1 MAELW
6 DLGVRGTTLDVVAAW
21 KEALL
26 LAAFLALVWT
36 VRRPESLLVADVL
49 ALAYAAIVVLYALLP
64 QGWLDGN
71 ASAHGILLALR
82 HDLLPPGA
90 YAFGRLLAGVWRE
103 PRRIGLLV
111 ALIAAGVAVVGLF
124 DVFLIPLQSWR
135 ESGVPGWFRDQL
147 SLDYKGLSGLPEN
160 WVYNTGDESNPIR
173 RLVSTFLSPLA
184 TSYLLVVALVFVVSR
199 LWRWWAIVLGL
210 LLYVALLYTHTRAA
224 VLALAAGLLVLALV
238 ERRLVPL
245 GAAAVAAAVSVAF
258 FAAYTHIGPSTSYTP
273 GELAYLRKHAEQ
285 GPGTTTTD
293 PFSTSESSLSSHWT
307 NLRDGVT
314 TVVHHPQGYGLGNAG
329 VVAKRTDVPIKAGES
344 TYPELG
350 VETGIAG
357 AALFVAWSL
366 ALLWA
371 LCRRR
376 TWLAGAFAAVL
387 LLGLQTDIIGVHWIA
402 VVVWAAAALAVSTPP
417 VASTRI

>member
-1 MAELW
+1 
-6 DLGVRGTTLDVVAAW
+6 
-21 KEALL
+21 
-26 LAAFLALVWT
+26 
-36 VRRPESLLVADVL
+36 
-49 ALAYAAIVVLYALLP
+49 
-64 QGWLDGN
+64 
-71 ASAHGILLALR
+71 
-82 HDLLPPGA
+82 
-90 YAFGRLLAGVWRE
+90 
-103 PRRIGLLV
+103 
-111 ALIAAGVAVVGLF
+111 
-124 DVFLIPLQSWR
+124 
-135 ESGVPGWFRDQL
+135 
-147 SLDYKGLSGLPEN
+147 
-160 WVYNTGDESNPIR
+160 
-173 RLVSTFLSPLA
+173 
-184 TSYLLVVALVFVVSR
+184 VVALVFVVSR

>member
-6 DLGVRGTTLDVVAAW
+6 DLGVRGTALDLVAAW

-26 LAAFLALVWT
+26 LAAFLALVWE
-36 VRRPESLLVADVL
+36 VRRPESLLVADLL
-49 ALAYAAIVVLYALLP
+49 ALAYGVVVVVYALLP

-82 HDLLPPGA
+82 HDLLPLGA
-90 YAFGRLLAGVWRE
+90 YAFGRLLAVVWRE
-103 PRRIGLLV
+103 PRRIGVLV
-111 ALIAAGVAVVGLF
+111 GLIGAGVAVVGLL
-124 DVFLIPLQSWR
+124 DVFLVPLQSWR
-135 ESGVPGWFRDQL
+135 DSGVPGWFRDQL

-160 WVYNTGDESNPIR
+160 WVYNTGNELNPIR

-210 LLYVALLYTHTRAA
+210 LLFVALLYTHTRAA
-224 VLALAAGLLVLALV
+224 VLALVAGLVVLALV
-238 ERRLVPL
+238 QRRLVPVV
-245 GAAAVAAAVSVAF
+245 AAVVAAAVSFAF
-258 FAAYTHIGPSTSYTP
+258 FDAYTHIGPSTSYTP
-273 GELAYLRKHAEQ
+273 GELAYLRTHAEQ
-285 GPGTTTTD
+285 EPGTTAD

-307 NLRDGVT
+307 NLRDGVE
-314 TVVHHPQGYGLGNAG
+314 TVVDQPQGYGLGNAG
-329 VVAKRTDVPIKAGES
+329 VVAKRTGVPIKAGES

-371 LCRRR
+371 LWRRR